1 MRARGTFFS
10 KKHVFLGL
18 TPVYSETTALS
29 KSCFKL
35 KLQIVREFLQKRL
48 FFKSQ
53 KVSATSYYGIEDP
66 LPDLNSKLRLFPGQ
80 VRLGSCQEPPV
91 VSTKRAITM

>member
-1 MRARGTFFS
+1 MRARRTFFS

-29 KSCFKL
+29 KSYFKL
-35 KLQIVREFLQKRL
+35 KLQIVREIPRKRL

-53 KVSATSYYGIEDP
+53 K
-66 LPDLNSKLRLFPGQ
+66 LLRH
-80 VRLGSCQEPPV
+80 V
-91 VSTKRAITM
+91 TMTLKTFYQI

>member
-1 MRARGTFFS
+1 MYICVWKDGTYAPKMRARETFFS

-29 KSCFKL
+29 KSYFKL
-35 KLQIVREFLQKRL
+35 KLQIVREFPRKRL

-53 KVSATSYYGIEDP
+53 KVAATCYYDIENL
-66 LPDLNSKLRLFPGQ
+66 LPD
-80 VRLGSCQEPPV
+80 
-91 VSTKRAITM
+91 